1 MSKTVL
7 ILGASGKIGR
17 HAASAF
23 WNAGWKIRKYD
34 RKTDDMV
41 TAANGVDVIV
51 NGLNPPNYNN
61 WAKNIPAITSKV
73 IEAAKASGATV
84 IIPGNVYNFGDT
96 PGVWSENTP
105 HRPVSRK
112 GKIRVEMENTYR
124 ASGVQ
129 TIILRAGNFI
139 DPEAPGDIFDMIV
152 LRTVAKGRITSPGK
166 SDVMQPY
173 AYLPDWAEAA
183 VALAEKRDELAVFE
197 DVPFPGHAFTM
208 DEFRQTLEHTLGV
221 KLKTN
226 AFPWW
231 LFTLTAPFWELA
243 RELKEMRYLWNT
255 SHMLSSDKFDQLLPN
270 FRPTDAHSVIASCL
284 PADINP
290 DQSVPGNSR
299 VSVA

>member
-34 RKTDDMV
+34 RKSGDMIK
-41 TAANGVDVIV
+41 AAKGVDVII

-61 WAKNIPAITSKV
+61 WAKNIPAITKQV
-73 IEAAKASGATV
+73 IEAAKTSGATV

-112 GKIRVEMENTYR
+112 GKIRVEMEDAYR

-152 LRTVAKGRITSPGK
+152 LRSVSKGKITSPGK
-166 SDVMQPY
+166 SDALQPY
-173 AYLPDWAEAA
+173 AYLPDWAAA
-183 VALAEKRDELAVFE
+183 AAALAEKRDELAAFE

-208 DEFRQTLEHTLGV
+208 DEFRQTLEQELGT
-221 KLKTN
+221 KLKTK
-226 AFPWW
+226 ACPWW
-231 LFTLTAPFWELA
+231 ILKLTAPFWELA
-243 RELKEMRYLWNT
+243 RELKEMRYLWDT
-255 SHMLSSDKFDQLLPN
+255 SHMLSSERFDRLLPN
-270 FRPTDAHSVIASCL
+270 FQPTDAHSVMTSCL
-284 PADINP
+284 PTDINP
-290 DQSVPGNSR
+290 NQPVPGNAR
-299 VSVA
+299 ISVA